1 MLQRHVPAKR
11 RRSAGEEPIAL
22 GTRIALWKCVRRD
35 RRFLSRSSETI
46 ERLAQCL
53 HVRAARARL
62 RADHAEELDLPN
74 LKAADRWWK
83 RQWRQAND
91 GVDIL

>member
-35 RRFLSRSSETI
+35 QRFLSRSSETI
-46 ERLAQCL
+46 ERLAMRL

-62 RADHAEELDLPN
+62 RADHAQELNLPDLT
-74 LKAADRWWK
+74 AADRWWK
-83 RQWRQAND
+83 RQWRQTD
-91 GVDIL
+91 GGVDVL

>member
-11 RRSAGEEPIAL
+11 RQSAGEEPIAL

-35 RRFLSRSSETI
+35 QRFLSHSSETI
-46 ERLAQCL
+46 ERLALRL

-62 RADHAEELDLPN
+62 RAGPCGGTQSAEPERRRPLVETPM
-74 LKAADRWWK
+74 A
-83 RQWRQAND
+83 
-91 GVDIL
+91 GG